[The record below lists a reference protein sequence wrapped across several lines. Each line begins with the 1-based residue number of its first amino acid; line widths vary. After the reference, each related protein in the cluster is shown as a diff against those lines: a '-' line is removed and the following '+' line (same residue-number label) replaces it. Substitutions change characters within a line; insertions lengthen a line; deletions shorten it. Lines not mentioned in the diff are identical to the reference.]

1 MGREDN
7 NPLRTLIFVRIPFL
21 PLSLVLT
28 EALSALTALSA
39 LASAINAIMSTC
51 FNSAH
56 DALNAFSAVPELS
69 KLFDNF

>member
-1 MGREDN
+1 MLLNRF
-7 NPLRTLIFVRIPFL
+7 RTAKRFLVVL